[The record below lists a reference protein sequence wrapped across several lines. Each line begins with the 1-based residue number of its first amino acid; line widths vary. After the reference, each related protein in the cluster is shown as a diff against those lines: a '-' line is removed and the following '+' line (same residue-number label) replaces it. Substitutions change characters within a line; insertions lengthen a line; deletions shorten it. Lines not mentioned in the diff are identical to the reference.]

1 MRGENNR
8 GTLMVEAAI
17 IYPLFIFTI
26 IAMLILGLLKL
37 EQTLVQF
44 AGAKIASQAA
54 RDGAYPGYEK
64 YLAPIS
70 GGIDIDVMSFPGTD
84 GVDSYYKERELYA
97 GFFRSKDEI
106 GNGFEEKLNTLLY
119 KYTMVSGLS
128 VDSDIEFTGIITP
141 TVKVNIK
148 YGIKLP
154 AGLGKALK
162 SVGVLEKIELKES
175 SYAFSSNATEF
186 VRDIDLGAD
195 LIDFLLEKFNLK
207 ERVDVYVNKLK
218 TLRDKLGGTGR

>member
-1 MRGENNR
+1 
-8 GTLMVEAAI
+8 MVEAAI

-106 GNGFEEKLNTLLY
+106 GDSFEEKLNTLLY

-154 AGLGKALK
+154 KGLGKALK
-162 SVGVLEKIELKES
+162 SVGVPEKLS
-175 SYAFSSNATEF
+175 LRNQVMHSPPMQ
-186 VRDIDLGAD
+186 R
-195 LIDFLLEKFNLK
+195 NLSETLTW
-207 ERVDVYVNKLK
+207 ERIS
-218 TLRDKLGGTGR
+218 